1 MHDEGPSG
9 GWRNMWT
16 APKGKTT
23 KSVNIGV
30 GWLVGR
36 DLSFCQLHCG
46 LTTAATSVCCY
57 YCWLPLAK
65 ARHSAHFAEFRFHY
79 LVFGCDCIVVAL
91 ESSVFSIQ
99 LENMQHS
106 EFGTDRTVIVYSS
119 GRISGG
125 AAASVRVA
133 GQRVL
138 ADTSSCHRARP
149 SSLFT
154 PATPH
159 RDEEDHTDHQH
170 GLLGEELDALG
181 HLVLSPSSLFTP
193 ATYHH
198 PGHAGHQ
205 YDPLHHTDHQGLG
218 LDTRLSPCSLP
229 FHTCYWC

>member
-1 MHDEGPSG
+1 ML
-9 GWRNMWT
+9 
-16 APKGKTT
+16 
-23 KSVNIGV
+23 V
-30 GWLVGR
+30 GWLVEISASVSSIVVSLLLPL
-36 DLSFCQLHCG
+36 LSAA
-46 LTTAATSVCCY
+46 TTADYHWPKPGTVHTLQNSD
-57 YCWLPLAK
+57 
-65 ARHSAHFAEFRFHY
+65 FTII
-79 LVFGCDCIVVAL
+79 VFGCDCIVVAL

-229 FHTCYWC
+229 FHTCY